1 VLIKLFFFPLFRY
14 PFFFVFLLL
23 LLLTAFTRPAP
34 GAVAG
39 LKHFTLAINV
49 PCAQSDSHNEN
60 KDAGQAQVISQR
72 QKGCQE
78 REEAFEL
85 GPRTSSPLQSLNWIS
100 FCER

>member
-34 GAVAG
+34 CAVAG

-60 KDAGQAQVISQR
+60 KDAGKHKSSA
-72 QKGCQE
+72 KGKKGVKRGKKRLSWV
-78 REEAFEL
+78 REL
-85 GPRTSSPLQSLNWIS
+85 HRHCSH
-100 FCER
+100 